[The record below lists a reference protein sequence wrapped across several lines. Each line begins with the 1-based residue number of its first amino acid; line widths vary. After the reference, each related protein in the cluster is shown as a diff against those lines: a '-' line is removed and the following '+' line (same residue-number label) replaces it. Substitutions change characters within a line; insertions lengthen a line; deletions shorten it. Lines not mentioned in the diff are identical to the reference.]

1 MIAQEDSVPQLF
13 KEPLVLA
20 PATSEVRADAAVLP
34 WLQRSAHGGL
44 RRVPASP
51 DWKHTDVP
59 CPPRYY
65 MQPSDTR
72 ECRIWHIA
80 LGNGPVACSMANPY
94 PARVSSWGQGLNEI
108 RSSLLVQRAENLPH
122 TAGSCIGRS
131 LSTTM
136 VGHDDPAGY
145 GDSDG
150 KHHQCHDLFLHR
162 HHHPQSVL
170 TAWFRG

>member
-1 MIAQEDSVPQLF
+1 M
-13 KEPLVLA
+13 
-20 PATSEVRADAAVLP
+20 
-34 WLQRSAHGGL
+34 
-44 RRVPASP
+44 PASP

-108 RSSLLVQRAENLPH
+108 RSSMLVQWAENLTH

-145 GDSDG
+145 GDSDD
-150 KHHQCHDLFLHR
+150 KHHQCHDLFFIVITTLSR
-162 HHHPQSVL
+162 CSRL
-170 TAWFRG
+170 GFRG